1 MPNPLEDHGPKPS
14 HPRHFQFSLRTLFI
28 FSFLVALFSA
38 GIFSH
43 YSAVQLWTTL
53 LWLLIYQAILLSLA
67 IYGNGYLRTFCIGAM
82 VSFTLLSLPQF
93 MLISE
98 IFDNLFRSNKI
109 FDFTA
114 ESSSDN
120 WDYYLPA
127 ISIAI
132 EFVVSVIFG
141 GTMVLT
147 RWLID
152 RSQRQEQVET
162 QRPAL
167 PEGLPEEK

>member
-1 MPNPLEDHGPKPS
+1 MENYIKDVPPQS
-14 HPRHFQFSLRTLFI
+14 SMRRRFQFSLRTLFI

-43 YSAVQLWTTL
+43 YTAVQLWTNL

-67 IYGNGYLRTFCIGAM
+67 IYGKGYLRTFCIGAT
-82 VSFTLLSLPQF
+82 VSFTLMFIPQF

-98 IFDNLFRSNKI
+98 IFSDLFRSNRV

-114 ESSSDN
+114 ESSSDG
-120 WDYYLPA
+120 DYFLPA
-127 ISIAI
+127 ICIAI
-132 EFVVSVIFG
+132 EFVGSVIFG
-141 GTMVLT
+141 GTMVVT

-152 RSQRQEQVET
+152 SSQRQEQVER
-162 QRPAL
+162 QRPVL
-167 PEGLPEEK
+167 TEVLPEEK